1 METIIGLGVSV
12 VLNIVLIANIMLLQ
26 KKHAQHAVTEEGIR
40 QMVDAGGSNGSI
52 DESEKEMINNIFELS
67 NTSVEE
73 IATHRTDIVA
83 VPLEATLA
91 EIKEVLME
99 EKYSRIVVYE
109 DNIDN
114 IVGVFHVK
122 DLVKYILTDSTRM
135 EEGNFH
141 LEDIMMQP
149 YFVPFSKKTDELIE
163 EMQREKVHMAIVIDE
178 YGGTSGIVTME
189 DVMEEIVGNIFD
201 EYDLEEEEDICPI
214 DENSYSISGKADLQ
228 DVAEQL
234 GIVFED
240 DEDYDTLGGYLIG
253 RLGRIPEDDEMPEIA
268 VGGWLFQIKQFEEKR
283 IEKVYA
289 LRQPEALERQR
300 MPQRMKHKNI
310 KEEKDY
316 VK

>member
-12 VLNIVLIANIMLLQ
+12 VLNIVLIAKIMLLQ

-289 LRQPEALERQR
+289 LRQPEVLE
-300 MPQRMKHKNI
+300 KV
-310 KEEKDY
+310 EDATEDEA
-316 VK
+316 

>member
-12 VLNIVLIANIMLLQ
+12 VLNIVLIVKIVLLQ
-26 KKHAQHAVTEEGIR
+26 KKQAQHTVTEEGIR

-289 LRQPEALERQR
+289 LRQMEALE
-300 MPQRMKHKNI
+300 
-310 KEEKDY
+310 EAEDATEDEG
-316 VK
+316 

>member
-12 VLNIVLIANIMLLQ
+12 VLNIVLIAKIMLLQ

-201 EYDLEEEEDICPI
+201 EYDMEEEEDICPI

-289 LRQPEALERQR
+289 LRQPEVLDEAEDAT
-300 MPQRMKHKNI
+300 
-310 KEEKDY
+310 EDEG
-316 VK
+316 

>member
-12 VLNIVLIANIMLLQ
+12 VLNIVLIAKIMLLQ

-289 LRQPEALERQR
+289 LRQPEILE
-300 MPQRMKHKNI
+300 
-310 KEEKDY
+310 EAEDATEDEA
-316 VK
+316 

>member
-12 VLNIVLIANIMLLQ
+12 VLNIVLIAKIMLLQ

-289 LRQPEALERQR
+289 LRQPEALE
-300 MPQRMKHKNI
+300 
-310 KEEKDY
+310 EAEDATEDEA
-316 VK
+316 

>member
-12 VLNIVLIANIMLLQ
+12 VLNIVLIAKIMLLQ

-253 RLGRIPEDDEMPEIA
+253 RLGRIPEDDETPEIA

-289 LRQPEALERQR
+289 LRQPEVLE
-300 MPQRMKHKNI
+300 
-310 KEEKDY
+310 EAEDATEDEA
-316 VK
+316 

>member
-289 LRQPEALERQR
+289 LRQPEILE
-300 MPQRMKHKNI
+300 
-310 KEEKDY
+310 EAEDATEDEA
-316 VK
+316 

>member
-12 VLNIVLIANIMLLQ
+12 VLNIVLIAKIMLLQ

-253 RLGRIPEDDEMPEIA
+253 RLGRIPEDDETPEIA

-289 LRQPEALERQR
+289 LRQPEALE
-300 MPQRMKHKNI
+300 
-310 KEEKDY
+310 EAEDEA
-316 VK
+316 

>member
-12 VLNIVLIANIMLLQ
+12 VLNIVLIAKIMFLQ

-289 LRQPEALERQR
+289 LRQPEALE
-300 MPQRMKHKNI
+300 
-310 KEEKDY
+310 EAEDAAEDEA
-316 VK
+316 

>member
-12 VLNIVLIANIMLLQ
+12 VLNIVLIAKIMLLQ
-26 KKHAQHAVTEEGIR
+26 KKHAQHTVTEEGIR
-40 QMVDAGGSNGSI
+40 QMVDAGGDNGSI

-83 VPLEATLA
+83 VPLEATLE

-289 LRQPEALERQR
+289 LRQPEALE
-300 MPQRMKHKNI
+300 
-310 KEEKDY
+310 EAEDATEDEG
-316 VK
+316 

>member
-12 VLNIVLIANIMLLQ
+12 VLNIVLIAKIMLLQ

-135 EEGNFH
+135 EEGKFH

-149 YFVPFSKKTDELIE
+149 YFVPFSKETDELIE

-289 LRQPEALERQR
+289 LRQPEALE
-300 MPQRMKHKNI
+300 
-310 KEEKDY
+310 EAEDAAEDEA
-316 VK
+316 

>member
-12 VLNIVLIANIMLLQ
+12 VLNIVLIAKIMLLQ
-26 KKHAQHAVTEEGIR
+26 KKYAQHAVTEEGIR

-289 LRQPEALERQR
+289 LRQPEALE
-300 MPQRMKHKNI
+300 
-310 KEEKDY
+310 EAEDATEDEA
-316 VK
+316 

>member
-1 METIIGLGVSV
+1 MNVSSCNHFGKSISCVFLGVSV

-289 LRQPEALERQR
+289 LRQPEVLE
-300 MPQRMKHKNI
+300 
-310 KEEKDY
+310 EAEDATEDEA
-316 VK
+316 

>member
-12 VLNIVLIANIMLLQ
+12 VLNIVLIAKIMLLQ

-289 LRQPEALERQR
+289 LRQPEVLDEAEDATE
-300 MPQRMKHKNI
+300 H
-310 KEEKDY
+310 EG
-316 VK
+316 

>member
-12 VLNIVLIANIMLLQ
+12 VLNIVLIAKIMLLQ

-163 EMQREKVHMAIVIDE
+163 EIQREKVHMAIVIDE

-289 LRQPEALERQR
+289 LRQPEVLE
-300 MPQRMKHKNI
+300 
-310 KEEKDY
+310 EAEDATEDEA
-316 VK
+316 

>member
-253 RLGRIPEDDEMPEIA
+253 RLGRIPEDDETPEIA

-289 LRQPEALERQR
+289 LRQPEVLE
-300 MPQRMKHKNI
+300 
-310 KEEKDY
+310 EAEDATEDEA
-316 VK
+316 

>member
-12 VLNIVLIANIMLLQ
+12 VLNIVLIVKIMLLQ
-26 KKHAQHAVTEEGIR
+26 KKHAQHTVTEEGIR
-40 QMVDAGGSNGSI
+40 QMVDAGGDNGSI

-109 DNIDN
+109 DSIDN

-135 EEGNFH
+135 EEGNFY

-289 LRQPEALERQR
+289 LRQPEALE
-300 MPQRMKHKNI
+300 
-310 KEEKDY
+310 EAED
-316 VK
+316 VTEDEG

>member
-122 DLVKYILTDSTRM
+122 DLVKYILTDSARM

-289 LRQPEALERQR
+289 LRQPEALE
-300 MPQRMKHKNI
+300 
-310 KEEKDY
+310 EAEDATEDEA
-316 VK
+316 

>member
-1 METIIGLGVSV
+1 
-12 VLNIVLIANIMLLQ
+12 
-26 KKHAQHAVTEEGIR
+26 
-40 QMVDAGGSNGSI
+40 
-52 DESEKEMINNIFELS
+52 MINNIFELS

-289 LRQPEALERQR
+289 LRQPEALE
-300 MPQRMKHKNI
+300 
-310 KEEKDY
+310 EAED
-316 VK
+316 VTEDEG

>member
-12 VLNIVLIANIMLLQ
+12 VLNIVLIAKIMLLQ
-26 KKHAQHAVTEEGIR
+26 KKHAQHTVTEEGIR

-289 LRQPEALERQR
+289 LRQPEALE
-300 MPQRMKHKNI
+300 
-310 KEEKDY
+310 EAEDATEDEA
-316 VK
+316 

>member
-12 VLNIVLIANIMLLQ
+12 VLNIVLIAKIMLLQ

-253 RLGRIPEDDEMPEIA
+253 RLGRIPEDDETPEIA

-289 LRQPEALERQR
+289 LRQPEALE
-300 MPQRMKHKNI
+300 
-310 KEEKDY
+310 EAEDATEDEA
-316 VK
+316 

>member
-12 VLNIVLIANIMLLQ
+12 VLNIVLIAKIMLLQ
-26 KKHAQHAVTEEGIR
+26 KKYAQHAVTEEGIR

-289 LRQPEALERQR
+289 LRQPGVLEEAEDAT
-300 MPQRMKHKNI
+300 
-310 KEEKDY
+310 EDEA
-316 VK
+316 

>member
-12 VLNIVLIANIMLLQ
+12 VLNIVLIAKIMLLQ

-289 LRQPEALERQR
+289 LRQPEALE
-300 MPQRMKHKNI
+300 
-310 KEEKDY
+310 EAEDATEDE
-316 VK
+316 

>member
-12 VLNIVLIANIMLLQ
+12 VLNIVLIAKIMLLQ
-26 KKHAQHAVTEEGIR
+26 KKHAQHTVTEEGIR

-91 EIKEVLME
+91 EVKEVLME

-289 LRQPEALERQR
+289 LRQPEVLE
-300 MPQRMKHKNI
+300 
-310 KEEKDY
+310 EAEDATEDEA
-316 VK
+316 

>member
-12 VLNIVLIANIMLLQ
+12 VLNIVLIAKIMLLQ

-289 LRQPEALERQR
+289 LRQPEVLE
-300 MPQRMKHKNI
+300 
-310 KEEKDY
+310 EVEDAAEDEA
-316 VK
+316 

>member
-12 VLNIVLIANIMLLQ
+12 VLNIVLIVKIVLLQ
-26 KKHAQHAVTEEGIR
+26 KKQAQHTVTEEGIR

-289 LRQPEALERQR
+289 LRQPETLE
-300 MPQRMKHKNI
+300 
-310 KEEKDY
+310 EAEDATEDEG
-316 VK
+316 